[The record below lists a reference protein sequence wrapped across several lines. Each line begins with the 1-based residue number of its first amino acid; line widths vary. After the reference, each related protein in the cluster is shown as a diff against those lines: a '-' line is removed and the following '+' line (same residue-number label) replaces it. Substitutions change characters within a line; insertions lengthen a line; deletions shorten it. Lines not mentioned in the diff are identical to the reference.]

1 MTYDLYDILTINDI
15 KYIIIATYFDDKTQ
29 YFLLVELNDY
39 EEIMP
44 KNIKVVKQSVYN
56 NLDTDILRPVKDI
69 EELQKVKKILEGM
82 MKENLKD
89 A

>member
-69 EELQKVKKILEGM
+69 EELHKVKKILDGM